1 MTTRTLRIVLGAEVI
16 AFALASL
23 THAGLLLDGFGH
35 PQAMIAEGVIAGV
48 LTMGLVVTLAEP
60 GWTRVTALAVQA
72 FALLGTGVGIFA
84 MVRGFGP
91 QSDLD
96 LAIHVVFVALLA
108 LGLWGAWRSHPPSTT
123 TQETRT

>member
-1 MTTRTLRIVLGAEVI
+1 MTVPSMRLILEIEA
-16 AFALASL
+16 ALFALASGV
-23 THAGLLLDGFGH
+23 HAGIVLDGFAH
-35 PQAMIAEGVIAGV
+35 RMAMTAEGVIAAV
-48 LTMGLVVTLAEP
+48 LGIGLLVTLVKPDWA
-60 GWTRVTALAVQA
+60 RVTALLVQA

-108 LGLWGAWRSHPPSTT
+108 YGLWGAWRLRHNSSTD
-123 TQETRT
+123 